1 MGFHQLDPA
10 LFQIV
15 HHVFDTENHL
25 AIASALTGETPA
37 EVYVDDLLAPHAAL
51 LIVLNKRIFLAGTP
65 HDAAFAQGFAALL
78 HQRYTAPTPHDDPTE
93 RTIAY
98 TPQEWEAV
106 LPALFADIESRRM
119 ARLFYRRRLDTPVTP
134 PIQLDGFTLR
144 QIDAALVAESALV
157 NHHALLAEVHS
168 ETPSV
173 EGFLQSKLGFC
184 LQHDHELAA
193 WCLSE
198 YNHGDRCE
206 LGIETLPPFRR
217 RGLALVTAGATLAH
231 AQAHGI
237 SAVGWHCWQHN
248 IASSAL
254 AQKLGFE
261 LVEEYPVWYCRF
273 AQRVTTEGA
282 ARGKS

>member
-1 MGFHQLDPA
+1 MGFHQLDPSQ
-10 LFQIV
+10 FQIV
-15 HHVFDTENHL
+15 HHVFDTGNHL
-25 AIASALTGETPA
+25 AIASALAGETPA
-37 EVYVDDLLAPHAAL
+37 EVYVDDPRVPHAAL

-65 HDAAFAQGFAALL
+65 KDAAFAQGFAALL
-78 HQRYTAPTPHDDPTE
+78 HQSYTTPTPHDDPAE
-93 RTIAY
+93 RVITY
-98 TPQEWEAV
+98 TSQEWEAV
-106 LPALFADIESRRM
+106 LPALFADIESQRM

-134 PIQLDGFTLR
+134 PIQPDGFTLR
-144 QIDAALVAESALV
+144 QIDAALVTESALV
-157 NHHALLAEVHS
+157 NHHALLAEMRS

-173 EGFLQSKLGFC
+173 EDFLQSKFGHC
-184 LQHDHELAA
+184 LQHGYELVA

-198 YNHGDRCE
+198 YNHSDRCE
-206 LGIETLPPFRR
+206 LGIETLLPFRR

-237 SAVGWHCWQHN
+237 SAVGWHCWKHN
-248 IASSAL
+248 VPSSAL

>member
-1 MGFHQLDPA
+1 MGFHQLDPVR
-10 LFQIV
+10 FPIV
-15 HHVFDTENHL
+15 RQVFATENHL
-25 AIASALTGETPA
+25 AIVSALAGDTPA
-37 EVYVDDLLAPHAAL
+37 ELYVDDPHVPHAAL

-65 HDAAFAQGFAALL
+65 HDATFTQGFAALL
-78 HQRYTAPTPHDDPTE
+78 HQRYATPAPHDEPAE
-93 RTIAY
+93 RTITY
-98 TPQEWEAV
+98 TPQAWEAV

-119 ARLFYRRRLDTPVTP
+119 DRLFYRRRLDAPIAP
-134 PIQLDGFTLR
+134 PIQPDGFTLR
-144 QIDAALVAESALV
+144 QVDARLVAESGLV
-157 NHHALLAEVHS
+157 NQHALLAEMCS
-168 ETPSV
+168 EAPSV
-173 EGFLQSKLGFC
+173 EDFLQSKFGYC

-198 YNHGDRCE
+198 YNQGDRCE

-237 SAVGWHCWQHN
+237 TTVGWHCWKHN
-248 IASSAL
+248 APSSAL

-282 ARGKS
+282 AHGEL